1 MENLKL
7 ETFKRYISLEK
18 FLQDG
23 KGYKTGKQSYYISYP
38 EFLKYFDTIESI
50 SKHNL
55 IIGINF
61 VYWWMPTIF
70 DFRSDNFDEVV
81 EILND
86 AKKWLIPT
94 IEQLNILKWLF
105 KNSLVGTSKLLHFIN
120 PDKFAIRDS
129 RVYYYLT
136 GKTAYKIGDCEAYLS
151 YLAFCGY
158 LTQKKEYE
166 KIHNSICE
174 KVGYPMTKFRT
185 AELIMFENWKRK

>member
-1 MENLKL
+1 ML
-7 ETFKRYISLEK
+7 EEFKKHLALEK
-18 FLQDG
+18 FFQDG
-23 KGYKTGKQSYYISYP
+23 NEYKVGKQTYHISYP

-158 LTQKKEYE
+158 LTQEKEYE
-166 KIHNSICE
+166 KMNGI
-174 KVGYPMTKFRT
+174 
-185 AELIMFENWKRK
+185 